1 MIENSTDLVLEVTAT
16 DKASMD
22 RELDSAVQIAREHAM
37 RDGRRGILVT
47 RHGAASFTVAVSHHV
62 PFGLTQEKLAW

>member
-1 MIENSTDLVLEVTAT
+1 MSENTTDLVLEVTAT

-37 RDGRRGILVT
+37 LDGRRGILVT
-47 RHGAASFTVAVSHHV
+47 RHGAESFTVAVSEHV